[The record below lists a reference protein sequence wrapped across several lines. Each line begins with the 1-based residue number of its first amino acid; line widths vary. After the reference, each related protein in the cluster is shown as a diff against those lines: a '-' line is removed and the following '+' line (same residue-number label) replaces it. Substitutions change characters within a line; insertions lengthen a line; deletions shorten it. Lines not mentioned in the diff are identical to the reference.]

1 MGGAKNRGRSAAR
14 PPWLG
19 KAIAVLRS
27 PAGPLIWA
35 ALLVALLCGAWYL
48 VWLRV
53 GQRVLSSDQYLVG
66 PEQVEIT
73 PLPEWIHTDLRSE
86 VFRNASLDGPLSVM
100 DDQLT
105 QRVANAFSLS
115 PWVAQVVRVT
125 KHYPARVRVQLVYR
139 RPVCMVAVRGDQ
151 LSADAQG
158 TLLPVDAEGVLLP
171 YGPDDFSA
179 VEKSRYP
186 RLLGVDTPPVGTVGE
201 CWGDVR
207 VIGGA
212 EIAAALAE
220 AWDELNL
227 QQIVPSAPLATGAAE
242 EPTYTLVT
250 RRGTRILWGRAPGT
264 KTPGELPVAD
274 KLARLRKYAEEHGS
288 LEGAGGPQ
296 ELDVY
301 GLRLSAPPKR

>member
-1 MGGAKNRGRSAAR
+1 MGGAKKRSRLAAR
-14 PPWLG
+14 PAWLS
-19 KAIAVLRS
+19 KALVILRG
-27 PAGPLIWA
+27 PAGPLVWA

-53 GQRVLSSDQYLVG
+53 GQRVLSSDEYLVG

-73 PLPEWIHTDLRSE
+73 PLPEWIHTDIRSE
-86 VFRNASLDGPLSVM
+86 VFRNASLDGPLSVL
-100 DDQLT
+100 DEQLT
-105 QRVANAFSLS
+105 QRIANAFSLS
-115 PWVAQVVRVT
+115 PWVAEVVRVT

-139 RPVCMVAVRGDQ
+139 RPVCMVAVPG
-151 LSADAQG
+151 G
-158 TLLPVDAEGVLLP
+158 LLPVDPQGVLLP
-171 YGPDDFSA
+171 YGNDDFSA

-186 RLLGVDTPPVGTVGE
+186 RLVGIDTAVGTVGE

-250 RRGTRILWGRAPGT
+250 HRGTRILWGRAPGT

-274 KLARLRKYAEEHGS
+274 KLARLRKYTQQHGS

-301 GLRLSAPPKR
+301 GLRLSSRPKP